1 MNGSSINVKQDGCG
15 GSATAS
21 GSVLSG
27 ERIAMISASTN
38 VRSRSCPGGRF
49 VTRTLAALALCAAG
63 GTAMAAGLAVESQ
76 GIDAGEFAF
85 TVVNDTANRMDGLRF
100 HAHDRYDIA
109 CSTQTRRGLSFA
121 EGGSLQAGDRIG
133 CTARVEAAT
142 LPRTGGFAVSARERG
157 GHTHV
162 RNITFSSRGVTTPD
176 QGFVVLIAGGVHN
189 DGNGDGILDAGEL
202 IDYHYTLINLG
213 TLPLAGLSVTDI
225 GGAVACP
232 QSTLAVAANMVCTRS
247 YTITAGNAAVNE
259 VLNQV
264 DVQGGDSL
272 GDPVAG
278 GDVVVHLDLQ
288 ARANI
293 RVFKSPLLL
302 DDADGNGF
310 VSPGDELFYTFVIK
324 NGNAENLASV
334 NLVELNPALING
346 AIACQGTTLGGQPFA
361 GLGSG
366 QLASQDTLL
375 CTANYTVLPSDGAA
389 GQILNVVE
397 ATGQAAI
404 AGPVQGTG
412 ASLLLLPGQ
421 SALLLDKSAAPPV
434 YLPGGIVTYTIQV
447 SNAGSLPLANVQ
459 ITDPIPAGVASFE
472 WTCAG
477 TWCPNVSGSGAI
489 NETIPAFPIAAQ
501 LVYTVTAQL
510 VDHPPP
516 SIVNQVSATPSGV
529 VRCAPAGTPP
539 PCSADVMVRLN
550 YNAIPAP
557 LGGTWVIVLLV
568 LGMVLLAGRLRP

>member
-1 MNGSSINVKQDGCG
+1 MNGSNINVKQDSCG
-15 GSATAS
+15 VSAAS
-21 GSVLSG
+21 GSVISG
-27 ERIAMISASTN
+27 ESMAMISASTKL
-38 VRSRSCPGGRF
+38 RSHFCPAGRF
-49 VTRTLAALALCAAG
+49 ARRTLAALALCAAG

-76 GIDAGEFAF
+76 GMDDGSFVF
-85 TVVNDTANRMDGLRF
+85 HVVNSSASRMDGLRF
-100 HAHDRYDIA
+100 HADDRFDIG
-109 CSTQTRRGLSFA
+109 CSTQTTRGLSFA
-121 EGGSLQAGDRIG
+121 DGGSLQAGDRIE
-133 CTARVEAAT
+133 CTARVGT
-142 LPRTGGFAVSARERG
+142 HVIPRSGGFAVSARERDG
-157 GHTHV
+157 TMQV
-162 RNITFSSRGVTTPD
+162 RSITVSSRGVTTPD

-189 DGNGDGILDAGEL
+189 DGNGDGLLDAGEL

-225 GGAVACP
+225 GGAVSCP
-232 QSTLAVAANMVCTRS
+232 QATLAVAANMVCTRS
-247 YTITAGNAAVNE
+247 YAITAGNAAANE

-264 DVQGGDSL
+264 DVQGSDSL
-272 GDPVAG
+272 GGAVAG

-324 NGNAENLASV
+324 NSNAESLASV
-334 NLVELNPALING
+334 DLVELDPALING

-361 GLGSG
+361 GLGGG

-434 YLPGGIVTYTIQV
+434 YLPGGVVTYTIQV

-459 ITDPIPAGVASFE
+459 ISDPIPAGIAGFE

-477 TWCPNVSGSGAI
+477 AWCPNASGSGAI

-539 PCSADVMVRLN
+539 PCNANVMVRLN
-550 YNAIPAP
+550 YNAIPTP
-557 LGGTWVIVLLV
+557 LGGTWVIIMMV